1 MIECIAFKKCLKK
14 SRTFCYALTSPKTAS
29 CLNLRAIAQQKPG
42 SAAAI
47 TGGICMCKDSKKTA
61 AMLLLALTA
70 ALWSIGGLLIKK
82 INAHPLA
89 IAGVR
94 SAISGVIILLYVR
107 KPRFNWSFPQIAA
120 AVAYSFTVITFVAAN
135 KYTTAANAILLQYT
149 APVYVALLGGWL
161 LKEKP
166 SLIDWAAI
174 AAVFGGMLMFFI
186 GNLDTGSVLG
196 NIFGAVS
203 GIGFGLFPV
212 FMRMQKDGS
221 PVESVLL
228 GNLITAVIGIP
239 FLFRA
244 VPDSTGWLCLTLLGI
259 VQLGIPYILF
269 SIAIKNATALE
280 ACLIT
285 VIEPI
290 LNPIWVFLLLGET
303 PGIFSLIG
311 GMIVLSAII
320 IRSVLSSLSQRRMMP
335 QEASAGK
342 Q

>member
-1 MIECIAFKKCLKK
+1 MVKNSKK
-14 SRTFCYALTSPKTAS
+14 S
-29 CLNLRAIAQQKPG
+29 
-42 SAAAI
+42 
-47 TGGICMCKDSKKTA
+47 A

-70 ALWSIGGLLIKK
+70 VLWSIGGLLIKK

-89 IAGVR
+89 IAGIR
-94 SAISGVIILLYVR
+94 SAISGVLILIYVG

-120 AVAYSFTVITFVAAN
+120 AVVYSVTVITFVAAN

-149 APVYVALLGGWL
+149 APIYVALLGGWL
-161 LKEKP
+161 LKEKTE
-166 SLIDWAAI
+166 LIDWATV
-174 AAVFGGMLMFFI
+174 AVVIGGMLLFFI
-186 GNLDTGSVLG
+186 GNLDTGGVLG
-196 NIFGAVS
+196 NVFGIIS
-203 GIGFGLFPV
+203 GMGFGLFPI

-228 GNLITAVIGIP
+228 GNFITAVVGIP

-244 VPDSTGWLCLTLLGI
+244 VPDSTGWLFLALLGI

-290 LNPIWVFLLLGET
+290 LNPIWVYLLLGET

-311 GMIVLSAII
+311 GMIVLTAII
-320 IRSVLSSLSQRRMMP
+320 IRSVLNSLHQRKAIP
-335 QEASAGK
+335 QKASEGK
-342 Q
+342 R

>member
-1 MIECIAFKKCLKK
+1 MNKG
-14 SRTFCYALTSPKTAS
+14 
-29 CLNLRAIAQQKPG
+29 N
-42 SAAAI
+42 
-47 TGGICMCKDSKKTA
+47 KKTT

-94 SAISGVIILLYVR
+94 SAISGLLILIYVG

-149 APVYVALLGGWL
+149 APVYAALLGGWI

-166 SLIDWAAI
+166 DLADWVTI
-174 AAVFGGMLMFFI
+174 AAVLGGMLLFFI
-186 GNLDTGSVLG
+186 GNFDTSRVFGNVL
-196 NIFGAVS
+196 AAAS

-228 GNLITAVIGIP
+228 GNLITAVVGIP
-239 FLFRA
+239 FLLRA
-244 VPDSTGWLCLTLLGI
+244 MPDSSGWIYLSLLGI
-259 VQLGIPYILF
+259 FQLGIPYILF
-269 SIAIKNATALE
+269 SIAIKTATALE
-280 ACLIT
+280 ASLIT

-311 GMIVLSAII
+311 GMIVLTAVI
-320 IRSVLSSLSQRRMMP
+320 IRAVLSSFHQRKAMP
-335 QEASAGK
+335 QRALSGK
-342 Q
+342 K